1 MCACSIFCREGG
13 GVILVSCQDLVTH
26 QTAVNFVGQVKV
38 IHTFKGNREQS
49 VAMPVALQSFE
60 LVLTG

>member
-1 MCACSIFCREGG
+1 M
-13 GVILVSCQDLVTH
+13 ILVSCQDLVTH

-49 VAMPVALQSFE
+49 VAMPVAPQSFE